1 MRRLLLVLL
10 MALPTALQAQ
20 GGPPGAPLS
29 LRFGDRVYERRWSGP
44 HQHEFTPPGQED
56 LSRWT
61 DMVTINTYPGVS
73 DGAGLAEVA
82 NRVLATYTSNN
93 GRVLRTASVPLS
105 AAGPAEHLIVALFPR
120 PESIEAVFVRFRL
133 ANGRGTA
140 VIVSHRIHG
149 RNAGPAM
156 QAWLE
161 TNGAAAERHL
171 MALEGI
177 PSPRLLEPDGP

>member
-20 GGPPGAPLS
+20 SGPPGRPLS

-73 DGAGLAEVA
+73 DGDGLAEVA
-82 NRVLATYTSNN
+82 NQVLATYTRNN
-93 GRVLRTASVPLS
+93 GRVLRTASVPRS
-105 AAGPAEHLIVALFPR
+105 AAAPAEHLIVALFPR
-120 PESIEAVFVRFRL
+120 PESIEAVFARFRL
-133 ANGRGTA
+133 AGGRGTA

-161 TNGAAAERHL
+161 TNGVAVERRL

>member
-10 MALPTALQAQ
+10 MVLPTALQAQ
-20 GGPPGAPLS
+20 GGPPGPPLS
-29 LRFGDRVYERRWSGP
+29 LRFREQVYERRWSGP
-44 HQHEFTPPGQED
+44 HQHEFTPAGQED

-61 DMVTINTYPGVS
+61 DMVTINTYPQVR
-73 DGAGLAEVA
+73 DGDGLAEVA

-93 GRVLRTASVPLS
+93 GRVLRTASVPRS

-120 PESIEAVFVRFRL
+120 PESIEAVFARFRL
-133 ANGRGTA
+133 ADGRGTA

-149 RNAGPAM
+149 RAAGPAM

-161 TNGAAAERHL
+161 ANGPDVERRL

-177 PSPRLLEPDGP
+177 PSPRLLEPGGP